1 MGKIMDHKN
10 KNINLRKN
18 PKVILESYQDDNIK
32 KEQQKIKEEALEQKK
47 LKEEREE
54 QEYREQLQREK
65 KNKGSL
71 GLRLKRWWFGME
83 KESRRITWC
92 TPKLLITNFL
102 IVIAIVAFLTGL
114 LFGIDQI
121 FNAIG
126 ILK

>member
-1 MGKIMDHKN
+1 MDNKN

-32 KEQQKIKEEALEQKK
+32 KEQQKIKEQALEEKK

-54 QEYREQLQREK
+54 QEYREQRLKEK
-65 KNKGSL
+65 NSKGSV

-83 KESRRITWC
+83 KESRRISWC
-92 TPKLLITNFL
+92 TPKMLITNFL
-102 IVIAIVAFLTGL
+102 IVIAIVAFLTVL